1 MLRIL
6 LIIALLMFT
15 FRKRVS
21 NYTNYVDYQ
30 SELKDMK
37 VNCPGKYN
45 TNYNKVLQQ
54 PRTLQPFGY
63 TSNEYLNIIRF
74 MFPDKKPFPVNPD
87 FFYKE

>member
-6 LIIALLMFT
+6 LIIALLIFT
-15 FRKRVS
+15 FKNRVS

-30 SELKDMK
+30 SKLEDIK

-45 TNYNKVLQQ
+45 ENYNKILQQ

-63 TSNEYLNIIRF
+63 IKNEYLNIIRF
-74 MFPDKKPFPVNPD
+74 IFPDKPLPVNPD